1 MPVSRREKL
10 VVVGNGMASLRVLD
24 ELLARTPSRYEI
36 TVFGAEPHPGYN
48 RILLSALLAGETTGE
63 AILTHSD
70 HWYVERG
77 IRLVA
82 GDPVVRIDRRARRV
96 HSAAALAACYDKL
109 VLATG
114 SRPLAPAIPGL
125 DLPGVCAF
133 RDIASVEAMVAAARS
148 GGRAVVIGGGLL
160 GLEAAWGLTRR
171 GMAAAVVHLM
181 PSLMER
187 QLDTT
192 AAALLQRDLERR
204 GIEFFVDCQT
214 EEIFGDR
221 RAEGVRLA
229 DGRALP
235 ADLVVLAVGIRPN
248 IDLAGA
254 AGLDLNRGIRVGDDL
269 RTSDPAI
276 WAVGECAEHNGRTYG
291 VVAPLWEEA
300 RVCAARLAG
309 DTRAAFAP
317 PPFFTSLKITGI
329 DVFSVG
335 ALAAEDDSDQEI
347 TLLDAAAGIYKK
359 LVLRERRLV
368 GAVLYGDVTDG
379 PWYVRLIGEAGD
391 VATRRDRLVFG
402 RAAAEPRE
410 AA

>member
-1 MPVSRREKL
+1 MLASRREKL
-10 VVVGNGMASLRVLD
+10 VVVGNGMAGLRVLE
-24 ELLARTPSRYEI
+24 ELLARAPSRYEI

-48 RILLSALLAGETTGE
+48 RILLSALLADETTRE
-63 AILTHSD
+63 AIFTHPNE
-70 HWYVERG
+70 WYRARG
-77 IRLVA
+77 IRLAA
-82 GDPVVRIDRRARRV
+82 GNPVVRIDRAARV
-96 HSAAALAACYDKL
+96 VYTAAGVAAPYDKL

-133 RDIASVEAMVAAARS
+133 RDIAGVEAMVAAART

-171 GMAAAVVHLM
+171 GMTVAVVHLM

-192 AAALLQRDLERR
+192 AAALLQRDLEHR
-204 GIEFFVDCQT
+204 GIEFFLDSET

-221 RAEGVRLA
+221 RVAGVRLA
-229 DGRALP
+229 DGSELP

-248 IDLAGA
+248 IDLART

-300 RVCAARLAG
+300 RVCAARLSG

-317 PPFFTSLKITGI
+317 PPLFTSLKITGI

-347 TLLDAAAGIYKK
+347 TLIDAAAGVYKK
-359 LVLRERRLV
+359 LVLRDRRLV
-368 GAVLYGDVTDG
+368 GAVLYGDVADG
-379 PWYVRLIGEAGD
+379 PWYVRLIGEASD
-391 VATRRDRLVFG
+391 VAARRDRLVFG